1 MSQAVPRTL
10 NEGEGR
16 SPLREDDALWL
27 PLVAELSAGQSPPD
41 LVDAVLARLNPP
53 AAGWSGPKVPP
64 AATGWSGSNLLSA
77 EDEPSAVRLEPAPE
91 GSDRARRDAVRR
103 AAVGRLRACVGTAC
117 LLLGIGAGWFVWR
130 PDTFPAGPVVLRSLP
145 ETPRRTEF
153 PRGPFDGSAR
163 DPLRPQPAP
172 HATAGQVTSLSPE
185 QVRREA
191 LENRPPAST
200 GPGPTTTGP
209 TSPGMTLDLPDPAGL
224 VAPRR
229 PPWDPDAP
237 PGPLTPEGKRL
248 DRSPWGD
255 PMQPLPPEAGSLG
268 SDEEMTTRIDA
279 ALRKRWADLGLKP
292 SPPATEGEWVRRLF
306 LDLLGRIPTVD
317 EVKSFLD
324 DRAPQKRSRLV
335 AKLTESEAYQA
346 EFVRHWATLWTN
358 LLIGRSG
365 GMTPQTGVDRLA
377 LHQWLRN
384 GFARN
389 LPADRFTAALLVA
402 EGSNRPGTED
412 FRGEANFLLA
422 HLGAEHVPATNRV
435 GQVFLG
441 MRLGCMQCHHHPF
454 NDWKQE
460 QFWGLNAFFKQAAGE
475 TLSGIPGGRRLVDR
489 DFAGGGNDAD
499 EAEVYFEAR
508 GGLLKAAYPT
518 FFDGTRISPSGR
530 IEVVRRRVELAKLLT
545 SSRAFRLAET
555 NRVWAHFLGYGLCN
569 PIDDMGPHNPPSH
582 PELFNR
588 LADAFGTVGF
598 DRRRLIRWIV
608 LSEAYGLSS
617 RIVPENSAD
626 APETG
631 ETPQF
636 ARFYLRQ
643 MRPEDLYASMHVALR
658 QRPDDEGNEDDR
670 ERRRFEWLRQYV
682 IDFETD
688 ENDETTLFDGSITQ
702 SLLMMNGDL
711 MAQAIGLESGAFLRR
726 VLDQPSDDRKKLQQ
740 LYLAALARLPTP
752 QEAAIAQQLRQAR
765 RGDVATVL
773 QDLWWALLN
782 SNEFI
787 VNH

>member
-1 MSQAVPRTL
+1 MSQAAPRTL
-10 NEGEGR
+10 NDGEGR

-27 PLVAELSAGQSPPD
+27 PLVAELSAGRSPPD

-53 AAGWSGPKVPP
+53 TTGMP
-64 AATGWSGSNLLSA
+64 ATGMPLTGMPTTPLPVAVDS
-77 EDEPSAVRLEPAPE
+77 SAVRTDSA
-91 GSDRARRDAVRR
+91 SRATARR
-103 AAVGRLRACVGTAC
+103 AAAGRMRAFVGTGC

-130 PDTFPAGPVVLRSLP
+130 PDAFPAGPIVSHAP
-145 ETPRRTEF
+145 SETSRRTEF
-153 PRGPFDGSAR
+153 PRGPFDPSAR
-163 DPLRPQPAP
+163 DPLRPRAESRSP
-172 HATAGQVTSLSPE
+172 AGQVTAVAPG
-185 QVRREA
+185 QVRRDA
-191 LENRPPAST
+191 LENRPPAAT
-200 GPGPTTTGP
+200 GPGTTASDAPAAGAATGLP
-209 TSPGMTLDLPDPAGL
+209 APGMTLDLPDPSGL
-224 VAPRR
+224 IAPQR
-229 PPWDPDAP
+229 PAWDRDAP

-255 PMQPLPPEAGSLG
+255 PTQPLPPEAGSLG
-268 SDEEMTTRIDA
+268 SDEEMTARIDA

-306 LDLLGRIPTVD
+306 LDLLGRIPTVE

-324 DRAPQKRSRLV
+324 DRTPHKRARLV
-335 AKLTESEAYQA
+335 TKLTESEAYQA

-389 LPADRFTAALLVA
+389 LPADRFASALLVA
-402 EGSNRPGTED
+402 EGTNRPGTD
-412 FRGEANFLLA
+412 GFRGEANFLLA

-441 MRLGCMQCHHHPF
+441 MRLGCMQCHNHPF

-460 QFWGLNAFFKQAAGE
+460 QFWGLNAFFKQAAAE
-475 TLSGIPGGRRLVDR
+475 PLSGIPGGRRLVDR

-530 IEVVRRRVELAKLLT
+530 IEIVRRRVELARLLT
-545 SSRAFRLAET
+545 ASRAFRLAEV
-555 NRVWAHFLGYGLCN
+555 NRVWAHFLGFGLCH

-598 DRRRLIRWIV
+598 DRRRLMRWIV

-617 RIVPENSAD
+617 RILPENAAD

-643 MRPEDLYASMHVALR
+643 MRPEDLYASLHVALR

-670 ERRRFEWLRQYV
+670 ERRRFDWLRQYV

-688 ENDETTLFDGSITQ
+688 ENDEATLFDGSITQ

-726 VLDQPSDDRKKLQQ
+726 VLDQPTDDRKKLQQ

-752 QEAAIAQQLRQAR
+752 QEAALAQQLRQAR
-765 RGDVATVL
+765 RGDVAGVL